1 MEELRPRGYMPLA
14 SVIARDLAKMLEQHP
29 EAFDCLVFKAIKGT
43 EETLALNED
52 VVGAL
57 ESGARSLEYEPPV
70 KGRAMI
76 VYDDA
81 LTFGALGDGLT
92 ENFHSASQGINVALS
107 VEGVRPYTF
116 VQWLEY
122 PTADAVEPQARTV
135 YVLESL
141 PAGRTLGVGMVHRC
155 LPLTAMGE
163 LPDVPEDGEGEEEPP
178 VGSDTESPIV
188 AVTGNDVVGVL

>member
-1 MEELRPRGYMPLA
+1 MEALRPRGYTPLS
-14 SVIARDLAKMLEQHP
+14 SVIARDLAKVLAQHP

-52 VVGAL
+52 VVGTL

-76 VYDDA
+76 VYDEA
-81 LTFGALGDGLT
+81 LTFGALGDGLA
-92 ENFHSASQGINVALS
+92 ENFHSASQSINLVLS
-107 VEGVRPYTF
+107 VDGVRTYSF

-122 PTADAVEPQARTV
+122 PTAEAMEPQARTV

-141 PAGRTLGVGMVHRC
+141 PAGRTLGVGMVYRC
-155 LPLTAMGE
+155 LPLAAMGE
-163 LPDVPEDGEGEEEPP
+163 VPDIPEPDEGEEPP
-178 VGSDTESPIV
+178 VGADAEPSFIATAGKDP
-188 AVTGNDVVGVL
+188 VGVL